1 MPSILDFITTN
12 KLGKYKLSGDS
23 AEIEIG
29 CPNKKCPNHG
39 QKQFYINK
47 NTGAFYC
54 HRCNWKGNTLKALA
68 FKLGIITLAEP
79 VAAEHIYI
87 SPKVV
92 EEMQDALWSNE
103 AAMAYLE
110 KQRGFSEGS
119 IEQFRLGYKEV
130 DGKPVIVIPFFDRTD
145 SCVGMKYYYFTN
157 PPGVSKMRFEK
168 NSKIQA
174 FNLNLIDLN
183 HDLVVT
189 EGEFDAITAW
199 QYGYTNVVS
208 IPNGANGINGWTK
221 EIEGASKYII
231 CFDNDAA
238 GQEGAKRFS
247 STLGAASCFR
257 VFPKL
262 KDLNEYLQCGLDKTE
277 VDKIFADAKPMFEA
291 PITDITQYVTKAL
304 DQLESP
310 DANKG
315 ASTGWKRVDN
325 FLGGIRPG
333 EITVT
338 SGITGH
344 GKTTFALALIANLT
358 KQNVNS
364 LIISPEMPEQD
375 LLLAIA
381 RNHFRR
387 QLNVKDTRAIQTF
400 VETTLQGK
408 IQIANVYNEWTKKS
422 ADRTIDHIFDLI
434 DYSVRHNNTRFIL
447 IDHLRFFLHPKEQES
462 ERYCID
468 QFMQKCVHTAIKSK
482 CHIWLVV
489 QPKNLPA
496 NQKKLSLMD
505 LKGSSNIGQ
514 DAHNVVLIH
523 RNSDPKK
530 DKWVEVDIAKNRK
543 FGLCGTVPLEFD
555 LRSMSNYY
563 EANSA

>member
-1 MPSILDFITTN
+1 MSNVLEFITQN
-12 KLGKYKLSGDS
+12 KLGKYKLSGD
-23 AEIEIG
+23 EIEIG
-29 CPNKKCPNHG
+29 CVNKKCPNYG

-54 HRCNWKGNTLKALA
+54 HRCSWKGSTLKALA
-68 FKLGIITLAEP
+68 FKLGIITLSEP
-79 VAAEHIYI
+79 VSYEHIFV
-87 SPKVV
+87 PPTEVNA
-92 EEMQDALWSNE
+92 MQDALWNNE
-103 AAMAYLE
+103 PALDFLFD
-110 KQRGFSEGS
+110 KRGFKEEA
-119 IEQFRLGYKEV
+119 IEQFRLGYKEI
-130 DGKPVIVIPFFDRTD
+130 DGKPVIVIPFIDKTD

-174 FNLNLIDLN
+174 FNLNMINLNKDLI
-183 HDLVVT
+183 VT

-199 QYGYTNVVS
+199 QAGYQNVIS

-221 EIEGASKYII
+221 EIEGASKYVL
-231 CFDNDAA
+231 CFDNDQA
-238 GQEGAKRFS
+238 GEEGAKRFAEVIGRS
-247 STLGAASCFR
+247 RCYR
-257 VFPKL
+257 VYPKL

-277 VDKIFADAKPMFEA
+277 IDKVFADPTPMFKA
-291 PITDITQYVTKAL
+291 PITDITQYADLAIKQL
-304 DQLESP
+304 DSP
-310 DANKG
+310 EKSKG
-315 ASTGWKRVDN
+315 YSTGWKSVDKYI
-325 FLGGIRPG
+325 GGVRDS
-333 EITVT
+333 EVTVT

-344 GKTTFALALIANLT
+344 GKTTFALALICNLI
-358 KQNVNS
+358 KQNVKS

-387 QLNVKDTRAIQTF
+387 QLSIKDEQQIQAY
-400 VETTLQGK
+400 VETLRGTV
-408 IQIANVYNEWTKKS
+408 QIANVYNQWTKNS
-422 ADRTIDHIFDLI
+422 EGRTIDHIFDLI
-434 DYSVRHNNTRFIL
+434 DHSVRQNGTNFVL
-447 IDHLRFFLHPKEQES
+447 IDHLRFFITPKEQES
-462 ERYCID
+462 ERFCID

-523 RNSDPKK
+523 RHSDPKK
-530 DKWVEVDIAKNRK
+530 DKWVEVDVAKNRK
-543 FGLCGTVPLEFD
+543 FGLCGTIPLEFN
-555 LRSMSNYY
+555 LNSMANYMEVSNG
-563 EANSA
+563 